1 MIQKSASSFALP
13 TPIGE
18 TVVDEPQNSVTRE
31 TIRDLKSSDYNIGFG
46 VTEVQSNGAGTAHTF
61 FSTIDH
67 GLNRV
72 INIGIADSGAGYG
85 NGSAGYH
92 LQC

>member
-1 MIQKSASSFALP
+1 M
-13 TPIGE
+13 
-18 TVVDEPQNSVTRE
+18 VDEPQNSVTRE
-31 TIRDLKSSDYNIGFG
+31 TLESQVFDYNIGFG

-72 INIGIADSGAGYG
+72 INIGIASDRDWET
-85 NGSAGYH
+85 NIIIKD
-92 LQC
+92 LRL